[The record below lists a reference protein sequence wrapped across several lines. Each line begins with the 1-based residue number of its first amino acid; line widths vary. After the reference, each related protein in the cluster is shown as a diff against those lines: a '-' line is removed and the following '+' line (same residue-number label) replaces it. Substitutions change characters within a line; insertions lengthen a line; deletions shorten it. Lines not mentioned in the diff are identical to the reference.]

1 MKTDNQEI
9 TYLKTSD
16 LEVRGWTKGMI
27 KKLMPK
33 PCKTRSNRPHYGA
46 TNFFSESRVQEI
58 ERESSFEKL
67 KRKSADR
74 STKAKDLAEG
84 RRSKHIEHV
93 EEIEIQIEKIDD
105 EILLRL
111 SIDAYNDSQWGKD
124 LALSELASASSNRE
138 FLERIQV
145 NFIRHSLAPYD
156 SLLAEQFRQIGGDES
171 KRIIREK
178 IFAKIKEVYPMLK
191 DEADRQLHRK
201 ESFSF

>member
-27 KKLMPK
+27 KKYMPK
-33 PCKTRSNRPHYGA
+33 PCKTLSNRPAYGV
-46 TNFFSESRVQEI
+46 TNLFSESRVLET
-58 ERESSFEKL
+58 EGEPSFEKL
-67 KRKSADR
+67 KRKSAER
-74 STKAKDLAEG
+74 SIKAKDLAEG
-84 RRSKHIEHV
+84 RRSKRIESI
-93 EEIEIQIEKIDD
+93 EEIEIPIEKADD

-111 SIDAYNDSQWGKD
+111 SIDNYNVLQLGKNSG
-124 LALSELASASSNRE
+124 LSESASVSSEPE

-145 NFIRHSLAPYD
+145 NYIRHELTPYE
-156 SLLAEQFRQIGGDES
+156 SLLAAQFRQIGRDEAE
-171 KRIIREK
+171 RIIREK
-178 IFAKIKEVYPMLK
+178 VLVKIGEVYPHLK